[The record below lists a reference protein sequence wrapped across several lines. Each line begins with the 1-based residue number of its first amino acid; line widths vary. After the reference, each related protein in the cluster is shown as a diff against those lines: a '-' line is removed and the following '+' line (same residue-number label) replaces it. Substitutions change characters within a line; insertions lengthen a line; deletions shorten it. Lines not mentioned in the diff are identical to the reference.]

1 MITNGFGAT
10 PSIHG
15 AFYIEI
21 VRNQGEV
28 ISHNG
33 YHIAFG
39 GMTMTDDETPDTEE
53 STSTEKQDDGGNKEA
68 LAKKFRLVPG
78 EELLLSKQ
86 PSTLAFLNMYILGG
100 LVLGLHFL
108 FSIAEDY
115 NASDDANVGLKFA
128 IFFNDI
134 ISTDTL
140 PLGFV
145 FCMLVVTWLNRLINI
160 QTSGRWVTM
169 WLLLVTFAP
178 LLLQVDKLYATIMDL
193 LGNDVEPFIGFDYN
207 LVLFGLVFTAL
218 FWAMTFVFHR
228 SFSYAITSESVIFQ
242 HSFLLSKSHRR
253 ILFDRIS
260 EVMVERTPVGTML
273 GYATLTVLTDS
284 GVGLVDET
292 VGAGAAGNIPGT
304 DEKDSDSASTKVG
317 KNLLRKIF
325 ALMFYQRTIRRVS
338 PDPKHCFYNI
348 RNWEKAKMLLNEMHL
363 KNSQSNMLSELK
375 DVILNQKDN

>member
-1 MITNGFGAT
+1 
-10 PSIHG
+10 
-15 AFYIEI
+15 
-21 VRNQGEV
+21 
-28 ISHNG
+28 
-33 YHIAFG
+33 
-39 GMTMTDDETPDTEE
+39 
-53 STSTEKQDDGGNKEA
+53 
-68 LAKKFRLVPG
+68 
-78 EELLLSKQ
+78 
-86 PSTLAFLNMYILGG
+86 
-100 LVLGLHFL
+100 
-108 FSIAEDY
+108 
-115 NASDDANVGLKFA
+115 
-128 IFFNDI
+128 
-134 ISTDTL
+134 
-140 PLGFV
+140 
-145 FCMLVVTWLNRLINI
+145 
-160 QTSGRWVTM
+160 
-169 WLLLVTFAP
+169 
-178 LLLQVDKLYATIMDL
+178 
-193 LGNDVEPFIGFDYN
+193 
-207 LVLFGLVFTAL
+207 
-218 FWAMTFVFHR
+218 MTFVFHR

-292 VGAGAAGNIPGT
+292 VGAGAAGNFPGT